1 MIVGELGKKKRKAN
15 APFEAQG
22 KEALS
27 ARRDAEMRK
36 ADSQKWLSHCE
47 VLLGE
52 RLRSFGSPKGGEPQ
66 DDSSSYWCVV

>member
-1 MIVGELGKKKRKAN
+1 MIVGDLGKKKRKAN

-27 ARRDAEMRK
+27 ARRDAEMRR
-36 ADSQKWLSHCE
+36 ADSQKWLSHCD

-52 RLRSFGSPKGGEPQ
+52 RLRSFGSALRFGASG
-66 DDSSSYWCVV
+66 